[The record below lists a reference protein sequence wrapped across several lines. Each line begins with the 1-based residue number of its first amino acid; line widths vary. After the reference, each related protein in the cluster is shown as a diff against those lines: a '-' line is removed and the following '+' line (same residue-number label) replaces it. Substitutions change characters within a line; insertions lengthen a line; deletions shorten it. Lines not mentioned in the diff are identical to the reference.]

1 MAPKVKKCSTCG
13 TNASPRWI
21 TLDRWLLCDA
31 CYDVQCNPPLEPV
44 SDRDEEEAGPSG
56 LCGLGRGIEMAA
68 ETATTIIATAS
79 AAPPSNAADDAIFTK
94 PTFIPRPSKPTPK
107 RTVLELPPKER
118 ASLRGVKRPMTPRPK
133 PRKIV
138 PKLPTHDEETIRARS
153 VEKLFH
159 DSFWYEVGDIVSLID
174 TKDNTYYAQIRGLIM
189 NAFNEKSAV
198 LTWLIPTVESPP
210 PNEGFDPATYQI
222 GPDEDEPRP
231 LDHVSFV
238 MHAPS
243 GYYFDR
249 HSAYPRPNTLGP
261 IRNRQPTATVTS
273 ANEPKYDWAN
283 ISHLHYG
290 EHTARR
296 PPQ

>member
-1 MAPKVKKCSTCG
+1 MAPKAKKCSMCG
-13 TNASPRWI
+13 TATTPRWV
-21 TLDRWLLCDA
+21 TLDRWTLCNA

-44 SDRDEEEAGPSG
+44 PDRDEEEAGPSG
-56 LCGLGRGIEMAA
+56 LCSGLRGGEPP
-68 ETATTIIATAS
+68 ETATTIIATV
-79 AAPPSNAADDAIFTK
+79 APASNADDDAIFMK
-94 PTFIPRPSKPTPK
+94 PSLIPRGSKPPPK

-118 ASLRGVKRPMTPRPK
+118 PNRAKKATAPRPK

-138 PKLPTHDEETIRARS
+138 PKIPTLDAGTIRARS
-153 VEKLFH
+153 VRKVFH
-159 DSFWYEVGDIVSLID
+159 ESFWYEVGDIVSLVD

-189 NAFNEKSAV
+189 DAFNEKSAV
-198 LTWLIPTVESPP
+198 LTWLVPTVASPP
-210 PNEGFDPATYQI
+210 PNEGFDPGTYHI

-231 LDHVSFV
+231 LCQVSFV

-249 HSAYPRPNTLGP
+249 HSAYPLPDTLGP
-261 IRNRQPTATVTS
+261 IRSRQPSATVTS
-273 ANEPKYDWAN
+273 GETGPKYEWAN

-296 PPQ
+296 LP